1 MTSNTCPL
9 KSLYSASSC
18 RLLLINRL
26 ITCNRLSCQD
36 ALIHKL
42 RSARLPPRSPKADP
56 DHLLAN
62 AQEEPRAALI
72 CGWWLQRGL
81 QSIARAQRPSASA
94 ARNRNKGKT
103 LGGERGRNRTFNLL
117 IKSQPVLCRQ
127 FSRNHPIHQ
136 QLTSSLARTENPL
149 EVLETLEMFRN
160 VQPQL
165 QPHPKLST
173 PICIFATPGY
183 FFIFVEARRLGESSR
198 RSVA

>member
-1 MTSNTCPL
+1 MIGQ
-9 KSLYSASSC
+9 LY
-18 RLLLINRL
+18 RL

-72 CGWWLQRGL
+72 CGWWLQRWL

-103 LGGERGRNRTFNLL
+103 LGGERGRNR
-117 IKSQPVLCRQ
+117 I
-127 FSRNHPIHQ
+127 
-136 QLTSSLARTENPL
+136 RT
-149 EVLETLEMFRN
+149 
-160 VQPQL
+160 
-165 QPHPKLST
+165 
-173 PICIFATPGY
+173 
-183 FFIFVEARRLGESSR
+183 
-198 RSVA
+198 

>member
-1 MTSNTCPL
+1 MIVGSYRQLTYPHIAHCALPAAHGT
-9 KSLYSASSC
+9 
-18 RLLLINRL
+18 RGLLLQHRL

-103 LGGERGRNRTFNLL
+103 LGGERGRNR
-117 IKSQPVLCRQ
+117 I
-127 FSRNHPIHQ
+127 
-136 QLTSSLARTENPL
+136 RT
-149 EVLETLEMFRN
+149 
-160 VQPQL
+160 
-165 QPHPKLST
+165 
-173 PICIFATPGY
+173 
-183 FFIFVEARRLGESSR
+183 
-198 RSVA
+198 